1 MIKMVD
7 LMIKK
12 QKDEKAPNVCQ
23 IALSTIAAA
32 FGVQSRRNQERDFEH
47 GNITTYI
54 IAGVIFTLVFIG
66 CVAFV
71 VSRVLTHHGL

>member
-1 MIKMVD
+1 MNKP
-7 LMIKK
+7 KSK
-12 QKDEKAPNVCQ
+12 KAPNIWQ

-47 GNITTYI
+47 GSIAAYI
-54 IAGVIFTLVFIG
+54 IAGVLFTLVFIG

-71 VSRVLTHHGL
+71 VSRVLAHHGL

>member
-1 MIKMVD
+1 MEENN
-7 LMIKK
+7 KK
-12 QKDEKAPNVCQ
+12 NKPSIGQ

-47 GNITTYI
+47 GNIYTYI
-54 IAGVIFTLVFIG
+54 IAGIVFTIVFVI

-71 VSRVLTHHGL
+71 VSRVLANYGL